1 MKIVAL
7 YFGLASY
14 RRALPP
20 EKVRFPLKT
29 YSIDA

>member
-1 MKIVAL
+1 MKIATSR
-7 YFGLASY
+7 FGLASY

-29 YSIDA
+29 YSFDA

>member
-1 MKIVAL
+1 MKIVTS
-7 YFGLASY
+7 FGFASY

-29 YSIDA
+29 YSVDA